1 MLKSIL
7 RKSAKRALAPLAV
20 AICLSFSSPAAQ
32 ALDPIMPF
40 SEVQQGMTGTA
51 YTVVDS
57 SREIRTF
64 DVDIING
71 IGRGKGETPLI
82 MARAY
87 GPVVEQ
93 AGGIL
98 QGMSGSPVYVD
109 GRLIGAVALGYK
121 DMTPYTFF
129 ITPIEEMTKLW
140 ALPDNK
146 NKTHIKSFDLKKYQ
160 EDKEKEAEKKASE
173 KEETASQETAKKSE
187 ASGKSEDKK
196 ALEAALEK
204 NAPAEADGKAEAAT
218 AEAKENP
225 AGATAKPEEAK
236 ETPADSKEKGAAA
249 KAEPAAS
256 EDKSAEK
263 NAEKK
268 DLLYLSGFSGGGIDF
283 LQKKL
288 PVGAYT
294 IVPVSAPGLSDENTT
309 YNPILPPG
317 SSVGVA
323 VAYGDFS
330 ISGVGTVTATDGKKI
345 LAFGHSFL
353 HRGNVN
359 YFMTDADVYGTI
371 AGVSAGMK
379 IAGVG
384 NIIGRINQDRDAGIA
399 GILGE
404 YPSVVPVRVHVKD
417 ETLGRDV
424 NYTSTVAYDEDLL
437 PTLSSVIAYGAISK
451 TSDTVSEATAKVSF
465 SIRTNAVPSGKFERS
480 NMFYSKA
487 DVGQVAVGELMQAVG
502 IICTNTDQESDILD
516 VKVDI
521 DIDGTRKTA
530 SILSA
535 VPDKKTAKPGET
547 VKFTTTI
554 KPYRKDKET
563 LVIPYK
569 VPENQPAG
577 TLHLDVRGG
586 GFVPT
591 VSPLLILAQAGSDGV
606 ALDAPAKETTA
617 DQLKELKDTSR
628 NNVITIAPGA
638 PSQPL
643 SDKEK
648 RRLLENAKKAAEEA
662 KKNPPA
668 HKVELLKDEGDSAE
682 KPGVTNFE
690 TGYIVDN
697 VVRTTLKIEKK

>member
-32 ALDPIMPF
+32 ALDPILPF

-71 IGRGKGETPLI
+71 IGRAKGETPLI

-160 EDKEKEAEKKASE
+160 EDKKKAEEKEAEKKDAAKEPSE
-173 KEETASQETAKKSE
+173 AKDDRQKAPAAELKETAKEEKAEDAKKE
-187 ASGKSEDKK
+187 ASK
-196 ALEAALEK
+196 
-204 NAPAEADGKAEAAT
+204 DGKA
-218 AEAKENP
+218 K
-225 AGATAKPEEAK
+225 EEAL
-236 ETPADSKEKGAAA
+236 
-249 KAEPAAS
+249 AEVT
-256 EDKSAEK
+256 
-263 NAEKK
+263 EKK

-288 PVGAYT
+288 PVGDYT
-294 IVPVSAPGLSDENTT
+294 IVPVSAPGLSDENTE
-309 YNPILPPG
+309 YNAMLPPG

-323 VAYGDFS
+323 VAHGDFS
-330 ISGVGTVTATDGKKI
+330 ISAVGTVTATDGKKI
-345 LAFGHSFL
+345 LAFGHPFL

-404 YPSVVPVRVHVKD
+404 YPSVVPVRIHVKD

-424 NYTSTVAYDEDLL
+424 NYTSTMAYDEDLL

-502 IICTNTDQESDILD
+502 IICTNQNQESDILD

-521 DIDGTRKTA
+521 DIDGSRKTA

-535 VPDKKTAKPGET
+535 VPDKKTAKPGDT
-547 VKFTTTI
+547 VNFTTTI

-569 VPENQPAG
+569 VPETQPAG

-586 GFVPT
+586 GFVPA
-591 VSPLLILAQAGSDGV
+591 VSPLLILTQAGSDGV
-606 ALDAPAKETTA
+606 PLDAPEKETTA
-617 DQLKELKDTSR
+617 DQLKELKDASR

-638 PSQPL
+638 PAQPL

-648 RRLLENAKKAAEEA
+648 RRMLEAEKKAAEEA

-668 HKVELLKDEGDSAE
+668 HKVELLKDESDSAE

-690 TGYIVDN
+690 TSYIVDN
-697 VVRTTLKIEKK
+697 VVRTTLKIEKKGTAD

>member
-32 ALDPIMPF
+32 ALDPILPF

-160 EDKEKEAEKKASE
+160 EDKKKAEEKEAEKKDAAKEPSE
-173 KEETASQETAKKSE
+173 AKEDRQKAPAAELKETAKEEKAEDAKKE
-187 ASGKSEDKK
+187 ASKDGKAKE
-196 ALEAALEK
+196 E
-204 NAPAEADGKAEAAT
+204 APAEVT
-218 AEAKENP
+218 
-225 AGATAKPEEAK
+225 
-236 ETPADSKEKGAAA
+236 
-249 KAEPAAS
+249 
-256 EDKSAEK
+256 
-263 NAEKK
+263 EKK

-288 PVGAYT
+288 PVGDYT
-294 IVPVSAPGLSDENTT
+294 IVPVSAPGLSDENTE
-309 YNPILPPG
+309 YNAMLPPG

-323 VAYGDFS
+323 VAHGDFS
-330 ISGVGTVTATDGKKI
+330 ISAVGTVTATDGKKI
-345 LAFGHSFL
+345 LAFGHPFL

-404 YPSVVPVRVHVKD
+404 YPSVVPVRIHVKD

-424 NYTSTVAYDEDLL
+424 NYTSTMAYDEDLL

-502 IICTNTDQESDILD
+502 IICTNQNQESDILD

-521 DIDGTRKTA
+521 DIDGSRKTA

-535 VPDKKTAKPGET
+535 VPDKKTAKPGDT
-547 VKFTTTI
+547 VNFTTTI

-569 VPENQPAG
+569 VPETQPAG

-586 GFVPT
+586 GFVPA
-591 VSPLLILAQAGSDGV
+591 VSPLLILTQAGSDGV
-606 ALDAPAKETTA
+606 PLDAPEKETTA
-617 DQLKELKDTSR
+617 DQLKELKDASR

-638 PSQPL
+638 PAQPL

-648 RRLLENAKKAAEEA
+648 RRMLEAEKKAAEEA

-668 HKVELLKDEGDSAE
+668 HKVELLKDESDSAE

-690 TGYIVDN
+690 SSYIVDN
-697 VVRTTLKIEKK
+697 VVRTTLKIEKKGTAD

>member
-32 ALDPIMPF
+32 ALDPILPF

-160 EDKEKEAEKKASE
+160 EDKKKAEEKEAEKKDAAKEPSE
-173 KEETASQETAKKSE
+173 AKEDRQKAPAAELKETAKEEKAEDAKKE
-187 ASGKSEDKK
+187 ASKDGKAKE
-196 ALEAALEK
+196 E
-204 NAPAEADGKAEAAT
+204 APAEVT
-218 AEAKENP
+218 
-225 AGATAKPEEAK
+225 
-236 ETPADSKEKGAAA
+236 
-249 KAEPAAS
+249 
-256 EDKSAEK
+256 
-263 NAEKK
+263 EKK

-288 PVGAYT
+288 PVGDCT
-294 IVPVSAPGLSDENTT
+294 IVPVSAPGLSDENTE
-309 YNPILPPG
+309 YNAMLPPG

-323 VAYGDFS
+323 VAHGDFS
-330 ISGVGTVTATDGKKI
+330 ISAVGTVTATDGKKI
-345 LAFGHSFL
+345 LAFGHPFL

-404 YPSVVPVRVHVKD
+404 YPSVVPVRIHVKD

-424 NYTSTVAYDEDLL
+424 NYTSTMAYDEDLL
-437 PTLSSVIAYGAISK
+437 PTLSSIIAYGAISK

-502 IICTNTDQESDILD
+502 IICTNQNQESDILD

-521 DIDGTRKTA
+521 DIDGSRKTA

-535 VPDKKTAKPGET
+535 VPDKKTAKPGDT
-547 VKFTTTI
+547 VNFTTTI

-569 VPENQPAG
+569 VPETQPAG

-586 GFVPT
+586 GFVPA
-591 VSPLLILAQAGSDGV
+591 VSPLLILTQAGSDGV
-606 ALDAPAKETTA
+606 PLDAPEKETTA
-617 DQLKELKDTSR
+617 DQLKELKDASR

-638 PSQPL
+638 PAQPL

-648 RRLLENAKKAAEEA
+648 RRMLEAEKKAAEEA

-668 HKVELLKDEGDSAE
+668 HKVELLKDESDSAE

-690 TGYIVDN
+690 SSYIVDN
-697 VVRTTLKIEKK
+697 VVRTTLKIEKKGTAD

>member
-32 ALDPIMPF
+32 ALDPILPF

-160 EDKEKEAEKKASE
+160 EDKKKAEEKEAEKKDAAKEPSE
-173 KEETASQETAKKSE
+173 AKEDRQKAPAAELKETAKEEKAEDAKKE
-187 ASGKSEDKK
+187 ASKDGKAKE
-196 ALEAALEK
+196 E
-204 NAPAEADGKAEAAT
+204 APAEVT
-218 AEAKENP
+218 
-225 AGATAKPEEAK
+225 
-236 ETPADSKEKGAAA
+236 
-249 KAEPAAS
+249 
-256 EDKSAEK
+256 
-263 NAEKK
+263 EKK

-288 PVGAYT
+288 PVGDYT
-294 IVPVSAPGLSDENTT
+294 IVPVSAPGLSDENTE
-309 YNPILPPG
+309 YNAMLPPG

-323 VAYGDFS
+323 VAHGDFS
-330 ISGVGTVTATDGKKI
+330 ISAVGTVTATDGKKI
-345 LAFGHSFL
+345 LAFGHPFL

-404 YPSVVPVRVHVKD
+404 YPSVVPVRIHVKD

-424 NYTSTVAYDEDLL
+424 NYTSTMAYDEDLL
-437 PTLSSVIAYGAISK
+437 PTLSSIIAYGAISK

-502 IICTNTDQESDILD
+502 IICTNQNQESDILD

-521 DIDGTRKTA
+521 DIDGSRKTA

-535 VPDKKTAKPGET
+535 VPDKKTAKPGDT
-547 VKFTTTI
+547 VNFTTTI

-569 VPENQPAG
+569 VPETQPAG

-586 GFVPT
+586 GFVPA
-591 VSPLLILAQAGSDGV
+591 VSPLLILTQAGSDGV
-606 ALDAPAKETTA
+606 PLDAPEKETTA
-617 DQLKELKDTSR
+617 DQLKELKDASR

-638 PSQPL
+638 PAQPL

-648 RRLLENAKKAAEEA
+648 RRMLEAEKKAAEEA

-668 HKVELLKDEGDSAE
+668 HKVELLKDESDSAE

-690 TGYIVDN
+690 SSYIVDN

>member
-1 MLKSIL
+1 MLRSIL
-7 RKSAKRALAPLAV
+7 RKSARRALAPLAL
-20 AICLSFSSPAAQ
+20 ALCLSLTAPEAQ
-32 ALDPIMPF
+32 ALDPILPF
-40 SEVQQGMTGTA
+40 SQVQQGMTGTA

-98 QGMSGSPVYVD
+98 QGMSGSPVYVE

-140 ALPDNK
+140 ALPDRK

-160 EDKEKEAEKKASE
+160 EDKKKEAEKEAEKEGKKDANLGQEAKKEASDSIKDGKPAE
-173 KEETASQETAKKSE
+173 KETPKADAKEEKKAEKDKQE
-187 ASGKSEDKK
+187 ASGKEQAQKESSE
-196 ALEAALEK
+196 
-204 NAPAEADGKAEAAT
+204 
-218 AEAKENP
+218 
-225 AGATAKPEEAK
+225 
-236 ETPADSKEKGAAA
+236 ETPAEKA
-249 KAEPAAS
+249 KM
-256 EDKSAEK
+256 
-263 NAEKK
+263 EKK
-268 DLLYLSGFSGGGIDF
+268 NLLYLSGFSGGGIDF

-288 PVGAYT
+288 PVGDYT

-309 YNPILPPG
+309 YNPVLPPG

-330 ISGVGTVTATDGKKI
+330 ISGVGTVTATDGDKI

-404 YPSVVPVRVHVKD
+404 YPSVVPVRVHVQD

-424 NYTSTVAYDEDLL
+424 NYTSTMAYDEDLL

-465 SIRTNAVPSGKFERS
+465 SIRTNAVPGGKFERS

-487 DVGQVAVGELMQAVG
+487 DVGQIAVGELMQAVG
-502 IICTNTDQESDILD
+502 IICTNQDRESDILD

-521 DIDGTRKTA
+521 DLVGDRKTA

-547 VKFTTTI
+547 VNFTTTI

-577 TLHLDVRGG
+577 TMHLDVRGG

-591 VSPLLILAQAGSDGV
+591 VSPLLILTQAGSDV
-606 ALDAPAKETTA
+606 SLDVPEKETTA
-617 DQLKELKDTSR
+617 DQLKTLKDASR

-638 PSQPL
+638 PTQPL

-648 RRLLENAKKAAEEA
+648 RRMLENAKRLAEET
-662 KKNPPA
+662 KKNPPVR
-668 HKVELLKDEGDSAE
+668 KVELLKKEGDSAE
-682 KPGVTNFE
+682 KPGTTNFE
-690 TGYIVDN
+690 TSYIVDN
-697 VVRTTLKIEKK
+697 VVRTTLTIEKK

>member
-32 ALDPIMPF
+32 ALDPILPF

-160 EDKEKEAEKKASE
+160 EDKKKAEEKEAEKKDAAKEPSE
-173 KEETASQETAKKSE
+173 AKEDRQKAPAAELKETAKEEKAEDAKKE
-187 ASGKSEDKK
+187 APKDGKAKE
-196 ALEAALEK
+196 E
-204 NAPAEADGKAEAAT
+204 APAEVT
-218 AEAKENP
+218 
-225 AGATAKPEEAK
+225 
-236 ETPADSKEKGAAA
+236 
-249 KAEPAAS
+249 
-256 EDKSAEK
+256 
-263 NAEKK
+263 EKK

-288 PVGAYT
+288 PVGDYT
-294 IVPVSAPGLSDENTT
+294 IVPVSAPGLSDENTE
-309 YNPILPPG
+309 YNAMLPPG

-323 VAYGDFS
+323 VAHGDFS
-330 ISGVGTVTATDGKKI
+330 ISAVGTVTATDGKKI
-345 LAFGHSFL
+345 LAFGHPFL

-424 NYTSTVAYDEDLL
+424 NYTSTMAYDEDLL
-437 PTLSSVIAYGAISK
+437 PTLSSIIAYGAISK

-502 IICTNTDQESDILD
+502 IICTNQNQESDILD

-521 DIDGTRKTA
+521 DIDGSRKTA

-535 VPDKKTAKPGET
+535 VPDKKTAKPGDT
-547 VKFTTTI
+547 VNFTTTI

-569 VPENQPAG
+569 VPETQPAG

-586 GFVPT
+586 GFVPA
-591 VSPLLILAQAGSDGV
+591 VSPLLILTQAGSDGV
-606 ALDAPAKETTA
+606 PLDAPEKETTA
-617 DQLKELKDTSR
+617 DQLKELKDASR

-638 PSQPL
+638 PAQPL

-648 RRLLENAKKAAEEA
+648 RRMLEAEKKAAEEA

-668 HKVELLKDEGDSAE
+668 HKVELLKDESDSAE

-690 TGYIVDN
+690 SSYIVDN
-697 VVRTTLKIEKK
+697 VVRTTLKIEKKGTAD